1 MKRRGL
7 LSPLLILSVITGC
20 TVHTVREEYPKGVE
34 MPSAYSIQGGEAEV
48 PDRWWESFGDH
59 ALNGVMAEVLEDN
72 PTLQQ
77 AWARLEQAEA
87 LARQAGSFKYPE
99 ISGEAGA
106 SRGRTTFKPG
116 GDFGE
121 IQQESDLFI
130 LSVAATYEVDL
141 WGRIKALVSAAELG
155 VRASREDLETIAM
168 TLASQVAETWFG
180 IAEQRSQLSLIEE
193 QLGLGKTF
201 LALVE
206 LRFSLGQA
214 AAVDVYQQRLQVAST
229 QSQVPLVEAQ
239 LAVLENRLAVL
250 TGRAPGDL
258 PASLPE
264 SLPPPPPLPELGLPS
279 DLLQQRP
286 DVKAAH
292 LRIQAADHRLG
303 AAIADL
309 YPALRL
315 GGSVGFQWREIE
327 KVFDNWVYQLAVGL
341 AGPIY
346 DGGRRGAE
354 VDRKKALLE
363 ELLQR
368 YREVLLGA
376 LREVNDALVLEDRQG
391 SYLVDLDG
399 QIALSKKTLE
409 RSRFRYGSGL
419 SDYLPVITVLQAL
432 QGLQRTEVNA
442 RRQNLSYRIQ
452 LHRALGGDWA
462 KALEPADPVAG
473 SQLSGDI
480 P

>member
-1 MKRRGL
+1 MRRRL
-7 LSPLLILSVITGC
+7 LSLMLMLSIMAGC
-20 TVHTVREEYPKGVE
+20 TVHHVRDEYPHGVE
-34 MPSAYSIQGGEAEV
+34 VPSAYSLRGGGTEV
-48 PDRWWESFGDH
+48 PDRWWESFGDP
-59 ALNGVMAEVLEDN
+59 ALDRVIAAVLEDN

-87 LARQAGSFKYPE
+87 LARQAGSFTYPE

-106 SRGRTTFKPG
+106 SRSRTTFNPG
-116 GDFGE
+116 GGSGE
-121 IQQESDLFI
+121 IQQESDLFS
-130 LSVAATYEVDL
+130 LSVAAAYEVDL
-141 WGRIKALVSAAELG
+141 WGRIRALARAAELSAG
-155 VRASREDLETIAM
+155 ASREDLETIAM
-168 TLASQVAETWFG
+168 TLASQVAETWFA
-180 IAEQRSQLSLIEE
+180 IAEQRSQLSLLEE
-193 QLGLGKTF
+193 QINIGKTF
-201 LALVE
+201 LDLVE

-214 AAVDVYQQRLQVAST
+214 AAVDVYQQRLQLSST
-229 QSQVPLVEAQ
+229 KSQVPLVEAQ
-239 LAVLENRLAVL
+239 LAVLENLLSVL

-258 PASLPE
+258 PATLPE
-264 SLPPPPPLPELGLPS
+264 SLPPPPPLPVLGLPS
-279 DLLQQRP
+279 DLLQRRP
-286 DVKAAH
+286 DVRAAH

-315 GGSVGFQWREIE
+315 GGSAGFQWREIE
-327 KVFDNWVYQLAVGL
+327 KVFDNWVYRIAAGL

-346 DGGRRGAE
+346 DGGRRKAE
-354 VDRKKALLE
+354 VDRQKAFLE

-376 LREVNDALVLEDRQG
+376 LKEVNDALALEDRQRIFMA
-391 SYLVDLDG
+391 DLDA
-399 QIALSKKTLE
+399 QLALSKKTLE

-432 QGLQRTEVNA
+432 QELQRKEVNA

-462 KALEPADPVAG
+462 KALEPVDSVAG
-473 SQLSGDI
+473 PQLSGDI